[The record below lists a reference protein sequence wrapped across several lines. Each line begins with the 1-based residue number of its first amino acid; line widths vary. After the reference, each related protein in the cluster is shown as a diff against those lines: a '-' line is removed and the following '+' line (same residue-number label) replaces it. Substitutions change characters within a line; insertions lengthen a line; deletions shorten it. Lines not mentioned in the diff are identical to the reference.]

1 MDDPRL
7 RLLGTAEAAD
17 AGRLLAA
24 LDTVRPIVTVSPGLP
39 PAAAGAALTLVA
51 LLSRLFP
58 HVQVDGSA
66 QAGPN
71 PWGITD
77 VANAMDWFRTV
88 RPVPTTAPGTDIR
101 MSLGLPTG
109 VGDRDPVLGVGGGDW
124 TVRLGREPQPLD
136 VPLGGLRHGLGL
148 HAAACLAVN
157 ELLKVALV
165 PLGMRALMLPGS
177 EGASCGDP
185 LVWNLIDYRRVPAPL
200 ADGAAGRVLRL
211 RVLLAGAGSVGTSV
225 AGMLVFCPGLTGE
238 AIVVDPE
245 DFDPARNPFR
255 YPALSGGETG
265 AKATWAARL
274 LRNAGWETEP
284 GVGDIGIWNAA
295 QPAPGFDGIMVSSVD
310 ELTARFDVAD
320 VLAREVISVGVG
332 GLAFHVQREHLGDGW
347 ACPYCEYVPAE
358 PALTQAHVIA
368 AQVRLPVE
376 RVIALQIPGAVLTAA
391 DLESCTAGGKISPA
405 TAAQLAGHRLA
416 DLVAG
421 AYAEAAMAPAGTQ
434 GEPGPS
440 GTVAVAAP
448 QVSWLTGVITAAELV
463 KTASGLPVLDRRV
476 DVDMSGLPQGFA
488 RRVKA
493 DQSGRCACAS
503 GVRRRW
509 VVNLYGGRR

>member
-17 AGRLLAA
+17 ADRLLAA
-24 LDTVRPIVTVSPGLP
+24 LDTVRPIVAVSPGLP

-58 HVQVDGSA
+58 HVQVEGSA

-77 VANAMDWFRTV
+77 VAGAMDWFRAV
-88 RPVPTTAPGTDIR
+88 RPVPTTAPGTDIWI
-101 MSLGLPTG
+101 SLGMPP
-109 VGDRDPVLGVGGGDW
+109 DRRGRDLVLGVGGGDW
-124 TVRLGREPQPLD
+124 TVRLARESQPLD

-157 ELLKVALV
+157 ELLKMAFV

-177 EGASCGDP
+177 DGTSWGDP

-245 DFDPARNPFR
+245 DFDPTRNPFR
-255 YPALSGGETG
+255 YPALVGGKTG

-274 LRNAGWETEP
+274 LRNAGWEAEP
-284 GVGDIGIWNAA
+284 DVSDIGIWNAA
-295 QPAPGFDGIMVSSVD
+295 QSAPGFDGIMVSSVD

-320 VLAREVISVGVG
+320 VLAREVISAGVG
-332 GLAFHVQREHLGDGW
+332 GLAFHIQRERLGDGW

-358 PALTQAHVIA
+358 PTLTQAHVIA
-368 AQVRLPVE
+368 AQVGLPVE
-376 RVIALQIPGAVLTAA
+376 RVIALQIPGVVLTSA
-391 DLESCTAGGKISPA
+391 DLESCTAGGKISPE
-405 TAAQLAGHRLA
+405 TAARLAGHRLA

-421 AYAEAAMAPAGTQ
+421 AYAEAAVAPAGTQ
-434 GEPGPS
+434 GEPGRP

-476 DVDMSGLPQGFA
+476 DVDMSGLPQGFT